1 MLLCLVIRYGIL
13 VAKKYPQSRQLV
25 FKRFKMKLI
34 TVKEYAK
41 IEHISEQGARKR
53 IASKL
58 VKSVQLDDI
67 IYIAV
72 EDKSPQIIKDLKQKI
87 RLLNSNI
94 KSLKLQATTVT
105 NQSEYIKRLEDRI
118 SSLEAKLDDSTA
130 KKEELYEKVIS
141 TIMIENKR

>member
-1 MLLCLVIRYGIL
+1 
-13 VAKKYPQSRQLV
+13 
-25 FKRFKMKLI
+25 MKLI

-67 IYIAV
+67 IYIV
-72 EDKSPQIIKDLKQKI
+72 TEDKSPQIIKDLKHKI
-87 RLLNSNI
+87 KLLNSNI
-94 KSLKLQATTVT
+94 KTLKLQATTVT

-118 SSLEAKLDDSTA
+118 SMLETKLDDSTA